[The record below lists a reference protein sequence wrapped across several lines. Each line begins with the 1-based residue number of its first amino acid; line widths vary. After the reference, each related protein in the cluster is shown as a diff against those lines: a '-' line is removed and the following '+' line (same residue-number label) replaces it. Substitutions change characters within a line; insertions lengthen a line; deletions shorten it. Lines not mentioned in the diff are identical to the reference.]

1 LLIETVEE
9 VIVDIHVTAVDAR
22 VVVLV
27 VIAVQLGILVGISKP
42 LYLMSST
49 ARFSSS
55 SFNTVS

>member
-1 LLIETVEE
+1 VEE

-27 VIAVQLGILVGISKP
+27 VIAVQLGILVEISKP
-42 LYLMSST
+42 VYLMSST
-49 ARFSSS
+49 TRFSSS